1 MKRSSVSLTF
11 NIFLGIGLLMVI
23 GASVICYNIKQ
34 FNASAVKTSGT
45 VVDLIAKGKRSYAPV
60 VTYYD
65 EAGVKHR
72 YISSVSSHPA
82 GYEIGE
88 RVGIYYDPKNP
99 DDAAIAGWREYF
111 GAIIVGGLGLI
122 FSLIG
127 LGYYIVRKVSH
138 SRRNHLKQ
146 SGLLVLADFDS
157 VDINKSIHVN
167 NRHPFFIR
175 CNWKDPLTGEGHRF
189 KSGFIWS
196 DPTPLIDLNKKIDV
210 YVDRNNPRKY
220 YVDISSFEQQ

>member
-11 NIFLGIGLLMVI
+11 NIFLGIGLLMVA
-23 GASVICYNIKQ
+23 GASVIYYNIRQ

-72 YISSVSSHPA
+72 YISSVSSNPA

-88 RVGIYYDPKNP
+88 RVGMYYDPKNP
-99 DDAAIAGWREYF
+99 DDATIAGWREYF
-111 GAIIVGGLGLI
+111 GVIIVGGLGLV

-138 SRRNHLKQ
+138 SRSDQLKQ
-146 SGLLVLADFDS
+146 SGLLVQADFDL
-157 VDINKSIHVN
+157 VDTNRFVHVN

-175 CNWKDPLTGEGHRF
+175 CHWKDPLTGESRHF

-196 DPTPLIDLNKKIDV
+196 DPTPAIGPDKKIDV
-210 YVDRNNPRKY
+210 YIDRNNPRRY